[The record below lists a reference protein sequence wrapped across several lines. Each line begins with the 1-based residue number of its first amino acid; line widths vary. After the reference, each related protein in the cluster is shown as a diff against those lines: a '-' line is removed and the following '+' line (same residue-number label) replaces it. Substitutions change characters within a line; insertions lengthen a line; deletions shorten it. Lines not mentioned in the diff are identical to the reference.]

1 MAIGDFGEDDTV
13 TIDTTKGNTVGGSWM
28 DAIAV
33 GKGGLSIELSSTFIN
48 CFGRCGAA
56 TEITGTM
63 ASNITS
69 PVMSAAVGGPEF
81 LEAKADSIAR

>member
-1 MAIGDFGEDDTV
+1 MAIGDFGEDNTV
-13 TIDTTKGNTVGGSWM
+13 NIDATKGNVYGGSWM
-28 DAIAV
+28 DAMTF
-33 GKGGLSIELSSTFIN
+33 GKGNLAIELSSTFIS
-48 CFGRCGAA
+48 CLGRCGAA